1 MSEAF
6 SIAKAL
12 HGRSAGGGS
21 YLVRCPVP
29 SHGNGRGDRNP
40 SLMIKDGEKPGRVLV
55 HCYAGC
61 DSLDVLAE
69 FRRRALLEEGADG
82 AADGP
87 AIKPDPTPEHEPDP
101 EGLKIWHGATP
112 ILPHHEATRFL
123 AARGLVRL
131 PPPSLRATS
140 LLHFDQY
147 PFPAM
152 VAAVQAPERQIIAV
166 QSTLIDPRG
175 DRKAQVRVPRKT
187 VGALGWGAVR
197 LAAAGETLGLAE
209 GTEKALAAM
218 QLFQVP
224 CWSTLGGGRM
234 HRVWVP
240 PSVRELFI
248 FADNDDC
255 GRAAVER
262 TAHAHRHRR
271 VIIRFPP
278 DGFKDWD
285 DVTAHQ
291 AKERETA

>member
-1 MSEAF
+1 MSAAF

-12 HGRSAGGGS
+12 RGRSAGGGS
-21 YLVRCPVP
+21 FLVRCPVP

-40 SLMIKDGEKPGRVLV
+40 SLMIKDGDKPGRVLV

-61 DSLDVLAE
+61 DALDVLAE
-69 FRRRALLEEGADG
+69 LRRRNFFEDG
-82 AADGP
+82 GDDEAGGP
-87 AIKPDPTPEHEPDP
+87 ATKPDPTPDHEPDP
-101 EGLKIWHGATP
+101 EALKIWSGATA
-112 ILPHHEATRFL
+112 ILPEHEATRFL
-123 AARGLVRL
+123 AARGLVGS

-140 LLHFDQY
+140 LLHLEQY

-152 VAAVQAPERQIIAV
+152 VAAVQAPERQVIAV
-166 QSTLIDPRG
+166 QTTLIDPRG

-197 LAAAGETLGLAE
+197 LAAATDVLGLVE
-209 GTEKALAAM
+209 GTEKGLAAM
-218 QLFQVP
+218 QLFGVP

-240 PSVRELFI
+240 PSVRELFL

-271 VIIRFPP
+271 VIIKFPP
-278 DGFKDWD
+278 EGFKDWD
-285 DVTAHQ
+285 DVTAYQ